1 MILDLTVFLI
11 TQIYK
16 LLLKGDFFPIPKVLA
31 LFEKESRVGP
41 PVKLNYQALLRSLIV
56 RIHENIPTQ
65 KALIARL
72 KSDLRL
78 KLSVG
83 FLYSDPIP
91 SEATYS
97 RVMSILADN
106 LSVLELSLIHI

>member
-1 MILDLTVFLI
+1 MSIIQQPTLFDIDFLEKLDVQEKYQEILSPLEW
-11 TQIYK
+11 
-16 LLLKGDFFPIPKVLA
+16 GKVLA

-41 PVKLNYQALLRSLIV
+41 PVKLNYQALLRSLMV

-78 KLSVG
+78 K
-83 FLYSDPIP
+83 
-91 SEATYS
+91 
-97 RVMSILADN
+97 
-106 LSVLELSLIHI
+106 

>member
-1 MILDLTVFLI
+1 MAQLGCRLRHVLQEGFLMSIIQQPTLFDIDFLEKLDVQEKYQEILSPLEW
-11 TQIYK
+11 
-16 LLLKGDFFPIPKVLA
+16 GKVLA

-41 PVKLNYQALLRSLIV
+41 PVKLNYQALLRSLMV

-83 FLYSDPIP
+83 FLY
-91 SEATYS
+91 
-97 RVMSILADN
+97 
-106 LSVLELSLIHI
+106 